1 MMPCFR
7 SSPQFF
13 NLAISKS
20 NRLLAVDCCT
30 AAVCASAAN
39 LHLFCIPLLSGIE
52 SVAESPRLKLWFA
65 FISVRTG
72 LNHVGVISPPVSII
86 SGTPLAPSTS

>member
-1 MMPCFR
+1 MIPALR
-7 SSPQFF
+7 SSPQFLS
-13 NLAISKS
+13 LAISKS
-20 NRLLAVDCCT
+20 NLLLAVDCCT

-52 SVAESPRLKLWFA
+52 SVAERPRLKLWFA
-65 FISVRTG
+65 FISVLTG
-72 LNHVGVISPPVSII
+72 LYQLGVISPPPSIR

>member
-1 MMPCFR
+1 MIPALR

-20 NRLLAVDCCT
+20 NRLLAVACCT

-52 SVAESPRLKLWFA
+52 RVAESPRLKL
-65 FISVRTG
+65 
-72 LNHVGVISPPVSII
+72 
-86 SGTPLAPSTS
+86 